1 MWTTK
6 YQAELRQLNGTSQV
20 SPPSIF
26 SGDMAWGRTRWFR
39 LMYRCCIISCYNSF
53 IACLIMTLIVIASNY
68 LRLRANSY
76 NPLRI
81 DSLFA
86 YKNLGTNHHGIM
98 VASPTNST
106 VKLAK
111 LWCQDQTFCHPLFFH
126 WICTDF
132 PGSKLIP
139 PTNDATRMSFFVF
152 HKLLLVGKA
161 SPVPWC
167 MWSKNSVG
175 ISLDLGIAL
184 HLSLGEIRSQRT
196 AGLIPLQSNTR
207 VKSQMIKGHTTHAIN
222 CYHWFVIFVPSGCQV
237 TTS

>member
-1 MWTTK
+1 
-6 YQAELRQLNGTSQV
+6 
-20 SPPSIF
+20 
-26 SGDMAWGRTRWFR
+26 
-39 LMYRCCIISCYNSF
+39 
-53 IACLIMTLIVIASNY
+53 
-68 LRLRANSY
+68 
-76 NPLRI
+76 
-81 DSLFA
+81 
-86 YKNLGTNHHGIM
+86 M

-196 AGLIPLQSNTR
+196 AGLVPLQSNTR
-207 VKSQMIKGHTTHAIN
+207 VKSQMIKGHSTHAIN
-222 CYHWFVIFVPSGCQV
+222 CYHWFVILYLQVVRSLHPKPQDVWFHPSSWDREIPSAGRRACVNSWSCSSLSWQRKKIGKLRGSMGTPATSLFRGWDPGGVVLWKVPENDFIEWRLKN
-237 TTS
+237 